1 VIGTLAVAG
10 SVITHHG
17 GPEWLAPVAL
27 IAASVLGGLVHEAW
41 AETDAPLPA
50 TVRRTFH
57 VRTEA
62 LTLALTAIVLGG
74 VRGLAP
80 TLAPELVH
88 IAALARLAFGI
99 AAAFVVAHALITAS
113 VWFVEHELPGD
124 LEACIQTPRRSPR
137 LRPDHGPVR
146 RTHHHSYYRPL
157 RLTSTRFRKSIAFPS
172 YRSARERKRE
182 RPTRSA
188 SKARKRTRRRS
199 ADTGHHRLS
208 LPGHPWSA

>member
-1 VIGTLAVAG
+1 MIGTLAIAG

-27 IAASVLGGLVHEAW
+27 IAASVLGALVHEAW

-62 LTLALTAIVLGG
+62 LTLALTTIVLGG

-88 IAALARLAFGI
+88 VTALARLAFGI

-113 VWFVEHELPGD
+113 AWFVEHELPGD
-124 LEACIQTPRRSPR
+124 LEARIRTPRRPPR

-146 RTHHHSYYRPL
+146 RTHDHSCHRPL
-157 RLTSTRFRKSIAFPS
+157 RLTSARFRKSIAFIA
-172 YRSARERKRE
+172 YRSAR
-182 RPTRSA
+182 TR
-188 SKARKRTRRRS
+188 RGTPRRS
-199 ADTGHHRLS
+199 ADTRHHHLS
-208 LPGHPWSA
+208 LSGHPSSA